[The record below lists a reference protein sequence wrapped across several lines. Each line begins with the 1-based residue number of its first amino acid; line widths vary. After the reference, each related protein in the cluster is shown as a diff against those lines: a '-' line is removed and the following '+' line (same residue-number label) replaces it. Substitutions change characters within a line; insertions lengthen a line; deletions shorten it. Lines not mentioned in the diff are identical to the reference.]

1 MKKISVLI
9 IAMSITM
16 LISPWAQADCWGS
29 VAYLTKKSN
38 GSIDFGIFPKDS
50 SSCNCNTVSSGAI
63 GNGSRQISIPEANA
77 NVKEAY
83 ASLLAAMTTNTKIYV
98 FTSGCVGTEVMS
110 YAQ

>member
-1 MKKISVLI
+1 MTRSLYSAAQISRG
-9 IAMSITM
+9 T
-16 LISPWAQADCWGS
+16 
-29 VAYLTKKSN
+29 VAYLTKKTN
-38 GSIDFGIFPKDS
+38 GSIDFGIFPKDT
-50 SSCNCNTVSSGAI
+50 SSCNCNNMSGGAI
-63 GNGSRQISIPEANA
+63 GSGSRQISIPESNS